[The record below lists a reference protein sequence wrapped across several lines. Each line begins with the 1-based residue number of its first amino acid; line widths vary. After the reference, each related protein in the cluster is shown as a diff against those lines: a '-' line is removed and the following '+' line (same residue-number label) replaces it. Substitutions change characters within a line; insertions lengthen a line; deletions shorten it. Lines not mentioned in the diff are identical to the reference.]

1 MTAAHSDHLNLDA
14 IVAFADGEMTLVAY
28 QRAAAHVARCPQCD
42 NEVNQQ
48 VVARSWLRAAGSP
61 AMPNSLLDTLKSI
74 PVAVPASRPV
84 DGVTIDPVDR
94 PGRSVRRC
102 GARRH
107 HRGWRFRFLGAG
119 ALVAGLA
126 VGALV
131 VGADQQDAEPAG
143 PNGQQGANLSAVS
156 SPFVVPVKLGTPVGP
171 SASDRRAGS
180 RVQDRLSD
188 PSRSLTGRVTRL
200 TANLLSRGHCLHE

>member
-1 MTAAHSDHLNLDA
+1 MTAAYSDHLNLDA
-14 IVAFADGEMTLVAY
+14 IVAFADGEMPLVAY

-48 VVARSWLRAAGSP
+48 IVARSWLRAAGSP
-61 AMPNSLLDTLKSI
+61 SMPTSLLDTLKSI

-84 DGVTIDPVDR
+84 DGVSIDPAN
-94 PGRSVRRC
+94 GRVVRSEDTGS
-102 GARRH
+102 GAH

-131 VGADQQDAEPAG
+131 VGADQQDAEQLS
-143 PNGQQGANLSAVS
+143 PNGQHGANLSAVS
-156 SPFVVPVKLGTPVGP
+156 SPFVLPVTLGKP
-171 SASDRRAGS
+171 
-180 RVQDRLSD
+180 
-188 PSRSLTGRVTRL
+188 
-200 TANLLSRGHCLHE
+200 

>member
-1 MTAAHSDHLNLDA
+1 MTAANSDHLNLDA

-74 PVAVPASRPV
+74 PVAVPAARPV
-84 DGVTIDPVDR
+84 DGVTIDPVT
-94 PGRSVRRC
+94 GRVVRSDDA
-102 GARRH
+102 ARSA

-131 VGADQQDAEPAG
+131 VGADQQDAETGSPGG
-143 PNGQQGANLSAVS
+143 PQGANLSAVS
-156 SPFVVPVKLGTPVGP
+156 SPFVVPVKLGTTP
-171 SASDRRAGS
+171 
-180 RVQDRLSD
+180 
-188 PSRSLTGRVTRL
+188 
-200 TANLLSRGHCLHE
+200 

>member
-74 PVAVPASRPV
+74 PVAVPATRPV
-84 DGVTIDPVDR
+84 DGVTIDPVT
-94 PGRSVRRC
+94 GRVIRSEDAAR
-102 GARRH
+102 GA

-119 ALVAGLA
+119 ALAAGLA

-131 VGADQQDAEPAG
+131 VGADQQDAEQGG
-143 PNGQQGANLSAVS
+143 PNGQHGANQSAVS
-156 SPFVVPVKLGTPVGP
+156 SPFVVPVKLGTNP
-171 SASDRRAGS
+171 
-180 RVQDRLSD
+180 
-188 PSRSLTGRVTRL
+188 
-200 TANLLSRGHCLHE
+200 

>member
-1 MTAAHSDHLNLDA
+1 MP
-14 IVAFADGEMTLVAY
+14 LVAY

-74 PVAVPASRPV
+74 PVAVPAARPV
-84 DGVTIDPVDR
+84 DGVTVDPVT
-94 PGRSVRRC
+94 GRVVRADDA
-102 GARRH
+102 ARAA

-126 VGALV
+126 VG
-131 VGADQQDAEPAG
+131 
-143 PNGQQGANLSAVS
+143 
-156 SPFVVPVKLGTPVGP
+156 
-171 SASDRRAGS
+171 
-180 RVQDRLSD
+180 
-188 PSRSLTGRVTRL
+188 
-200 TANLLSRGHCLHE
+200 

>member
-28 QRAAAHVARCPQCD
+28 QRAAAHVSRCAQCD

-48 VVARSWLRAAGSP
+48 IVARSWLRAAGSP
-61 AMPNSLLDTLKSI
+61 SMPTSLMDTLKSI

-84 DGVTIDPVDR
+84 DGVTIDPAT
-94 PGRSVRRC
+94 GRVVRSEEA
-102 GARRH
+102 GSGH

-131 VGADQQDAEPAG
+131 VGVEQQDAEHAG
-143 PNGQQGANLSAVS
+143 PHGQQGANLSAVS
-156 SPFVVPVKLGTPVGP
+156 SPFVVPVTLGTP
-171 SASDRRAGS
+171 
-180 RVQDRLSD
+180 
-188 PSRSLTGRVTRL
+188 
-200 TANLLSRGHCLHE
+200 